1 MRPQKQLIRDKQR
14 YQLPY
19 AIAAR
24 TPYAILIGTFASS
37 EEMSGVMTRLEQ
49 LKYSFYTIPEG
60 DSVLSLFA
68 GAFTTRTG
76 AEQLN
81 LQLQADGIKSK
92 VVLR

>member
-1 MRPQKQLIRDKQR
+1 
-14 YQLPY
+14 
-19 AIAAR
+19 
-24 TPYAILIGTFASS
+24 
-37 EEMSGVMTRLEQ
+37 MTRLEQ